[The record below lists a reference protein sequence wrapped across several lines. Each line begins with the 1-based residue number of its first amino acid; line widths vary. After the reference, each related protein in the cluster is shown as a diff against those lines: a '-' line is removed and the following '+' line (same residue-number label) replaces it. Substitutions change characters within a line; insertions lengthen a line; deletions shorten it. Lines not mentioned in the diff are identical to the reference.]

1 MTGLMNKVLSFTG
14 YKSQFQAKP
23 VAEPEV
29 LAETPLPM
37 VGLFSLL
44 SDEQKVIY
52 RRPQRRRGLRS
63 RGIPS
68 QTRMM
73 WHVEQLLVTRL

>member
-44 SDEQKVIY
+44 SDEQKSSAVDLREEEGFGPEEY
-52 RRPQRRRGLRS
+52 RRRHG
-63 RGIPS
+63 
-68 QTRMM
+68 
-73 WHVEQLLVTRL
+73 